1 MFEGDVEGMKAAP
14 CVSKAQVGDCIILCS
29 ASPTSHLAP
38 APPPCEM
45 SKLLLNRQAPGSLPD
60 PSPAAQL
67 LPCAHSSE
75 GPAAAF
81 HPLPE
86 VRWCRKAAE
95 SKYLTLCLLRTSSAM
110 PLTPQTQLRPESSE
124 VQVLQSIKVSLPW
137 NITQS
142 LERIK

>member
-1 MFEGDVEGMKAAP
+1 MFEGDVEGMKAAL

-81 HPLPE
+81 HSTGQVPVYTPASP
-86 VRWCRKAAE
+86 VRLGL
-95 SKYLTLCLLRTSSAM
+95 YLFIF
-110 PLTPQTQLRPESSE
+110 P
-124 VQVLQSIKVSLPW
+124 SLAQHLSGM
-137 NITQS
+137 NQC
-142 LERIK
+142 